1 MKFCKQCDNM
11 YYIKINDKNESNAQD
26 LVYYCRNCGFEEPIA
41 TNNIDKDENGNL
53 SDEGICVLDTQLQQN
68 QLKFNNII
76 NQYTKF
82 DPTLPK
88 MIMKCPNDEC
98 ESNKSNSKN
107 HEVIYI
113 RYDDTNLKY
122 IYICPTCDTKWLSKK

>member
-1 MKFCKQCDNM
+1 MKFCKHCDNM
-11 YYIKINDKNESNAQD
+11 YYIKITESNPEN
-26 LVYYCRNCGFEEPIA
+26 LVYYCRNCGFEESIL
-41 TNNIDKDENGNL
+41 TNNINDDKLNN
-53 SDEGICVLDTQLQQN
+53 DEGICVLDTELQQS

-76 NQYTKF
+76 NPYTKF
-82 DPTLPK
+82 DPTLPR

-98 ESNKSNSKN
+98 ESNKSDSKN

>member
-1 MKFCKQCDNM
+1 MKFCKHCDNM
-11 YYIKINDKNESNAQD
+11 YYIKINESNQEN
-26 LVYYCRNCGFEEPIA
+26 LVYYCRNCGFEEPIL
-41 TNNIDKDENGNL
+41 TNSINDDKLN
-53 SDEGICVLDTQLQQN
+53 SDEGICVLDTQLQQS

-76 NQYTKF
+76 NPYTKF

-122 IYICPTCDTKWLSKK
+122 IYICPKCDTKWLSKK